1 VHDMTEH
8 SDHRKYEQRVREHIQ
23 HRFLPKGFATSY
35 PPPERWKGFFVGEWL
50 MSMNGG
56 ETLDHSR
63 LPVVVLWLTLLVCE
77 CHDLS
82 TRKNVSSFQRSSV
95 LQNSGAKVRHAR

>member
-8 SDHRKYEQRVREHIQ
+8 SVHRKYEQRVREHIQ
-23 HRFLPKGFATSY
+23 RRFLPKGFATSY

-50 MSMNGG
+50 MSMN

-63 LPVVVLWLTLLVCE
+63 LPVVVLWLTLTCAHE
-77 CHDLS
+77 KMSHSLS
-82 TRKNVSSFQRSSV
+82 GI
-95 LQNSGAKVRHAR
+95 GAQGQ